1 MNINLKKYKEQKL
14 LWPDSGCQ
22 ILANYNEDS
31 IVVYQAFSPSIAE
44 YAVRLQRFG
53 GPDYKLTRMT
63 WIKTSFLWM
72 MFRSGWA
79 TKKDQERI
87 LAIYVSLEGFEEI
100 FRRACL
106 AKRQT
111 ENNIDGN
118 LVTVRLQWDPDH
130 NPYGEKEQRRA
141 VQLGLRGD
149 TLNLFLQKWILKI
162 EDITNFVKAQH
173 EHVLAGKLDE
183 LEMPEEK
190 VYTVKDKTIV
200 EIIGLDK

>member
-14 LWPDSGCQ
+14 FWPDSGCQ

-31 IVVYQAFSPSIAE
+31 IVVYQAFAPSIAE

-79 TKKDQERI
+79 TKKNQERI
-87 LAIYVSLEGFEEI
+87 LAIHVSLEGFEEI
-100 FRRACL
+100 LRRACS
-106 AKRQT
+106 AKRQK
-111 ENNIDGN
+111 EDNVDGN

-149 TLNLFLQKWILKI
+149 TLNLFLEKWILKI
-162 EDITNFVKAQH
+162 EDITDFVKAQH

-183 LEMPEEK
+183 LKMPEEK
-190 VYTVKDKTIV
+190 IYTVKDKTIV
-200 EIIGLDK
+200 EIIGLHK

>member
-1 MNINLKKYKEQKL
+1 MNINLKKYKDQKL
-14 LWPDSGCQ
+14 FWPDSGCH

-31 IVVYQAFSPSIAE
+31 IVVYQAFSPSIAD

-53 GPDYKLTRMT
+53 GPDYKVTRMT

-79 TKKDQERI
+79 TKKNQERI
-87 LAIYVSLEGFEEI
+87 LAIHVSLQGFEEI
-100 FRRACL
+100 LRRASS
-106 AKRQT
+106 ATRQK
-111 ENNIDGN
+111 EDNVDGN

-162 EDITNFVKAQH
+162 EDITDFVKAQH
-173 EHVLAGKLDE
+173 EHVLTRELGE
-183 LEMPEEK
+183 LEMPEEN
-190 VYTVKDKTIV
+190 VYTVKDKIIV

>member
-100 FRRACL
+100 LRRACL
-106 AKRQT
+106 AKGQT

-149 TLNLFLQKWILKI
+149 TLNLFLQKWILQI

>member
-1 MNINLKKYKEQKL
+1 MNVNLKKYKEQKL

-100 FRRACL
+100 LRRACL

-111 ENNIDGN
+111 ENNIDGK

-149 TLNLFLQKWILKI
+149 TLNLFLQKWILQI

-190 VYTVKDKTIV
+190 VYIVKDKTIV

>member
-1 MNINLKKYKEQKL
+1 MNVNLKKYKEQKL

-100 FRRACL
+100 LRRACL

-111 ENNIDGN
+111 ENNIDGK

-149 TLNLFLQKWILKI
+149 TLNLFLQKWILQI

-190 VYTVKDKTIV
+190 VYIVKDKTIV
-200 EIIGLDK
+200 EMIGLDK

>member
-1 MNINLKKYKEQKL
+1 MNVNLKKYKEQKL

-79 TKKDQERI
+79 TKQDQERI

-100 FRRACL
+100 LRRACL

-118 LVTVRLQWDPDH
+118 LVTVRLQWDPNH

-149 TLNLFLQKWILKI
+149 TLNLFLQKWILQI

-190 VYTVKDKTIV
+190 VYIVKDKTIV

>member
-1 MNINLKKYKEQKL
+1 MNVNLKKYKEQKL

-31 IVVYQAFSPSIAE
+31 IVVYQAFSPLIAE

-100 FRRACL
+100 LRRACL

-149 TLNLFLQKWILKI
+149 TLNLFLQKWILQI

-190 VYTVKDKTIV
+190 VYIVKDKTIV

>member
-100 FRRACL
+100 LRRACL

-111 ENNIDGN
+111 ENNIDGK

>member
-100 FRRACL
+100 LRRACL

-111 ENNIDGN
+111 ENNIDGK

-149 TLNLFLQKWILKI
+149 TLNLFLQKWILQI

-190 VYTVKDKTIV
+190 VYIVKDKTIV

>member
-53 GPDYKLTRMT
+53 CPDYKLTWMT

-72 MFRSGWA
+72 MFCSGWA

-87 LAIYVSLEGFEEI
+87 LAIYLSLEGFEEI

-149 TLNLFLQKWILKI
+149 TLNLFLQKWILQI

-190 VYTVKDKTIV
+190 VYIVKDKTIV